1 MRGSKTSGSILWLW
15 HSGQDYGF
23 LFFNYNIH
31 NIQFTILVILK
42 CTIWWQYNCNVVQ
55 RSLTWEHFHHPKENP
70 VPIKQSFPILVHS
83 PALWTTN
90 LLVSMNLPILGISS
104 KWNYK
109 YVVFCVWLLSFSMFS
124 MFIHVI
130 ACISTLF

>member
-1 MRGSKTSGSILWLW
+1 MTMV
-15 HSGQDYGF
+15 F
-23 LFFNYNIH
+23 FFFNYNIH
-31 NIQFTILVILK
+31 NIQFTIFVILK

-55 RSLTWEHFHHPKENP
+55 PSLTWEHFHHPKENP

-104 KWNYK
+104 KWNHTICSFLCLASFIQH
-109 YVVFCVWLLSFSMFS
+109 VFNVYPCYSMHQHFIFYEWIIFLYPICVS
-124 MFIHVI
+124 IH
-130 ACISTLF
+130 